1 MLEILIQLT
10 AALLSAT
17 ASYKLSK
24 RFMPKNWLLWRF
36 LGFGI
41 MGSFFI
47 LVYMIISTVGANL
60 FDFEAK

>member
-17 ASYKLSK
+17 ASYKLFK
-24 RFMPKNWLLWRF
+24 RFMPKDWLLGRYFMFCILGVFF
-36 LGFGI
+36 LV
-41 MGSFFI
+41 
-47 LVYMIISTVGANL
+47 VYMLLTTVAADI

>member
-24 RFMPKNWLLWRF
+24 RFMPKDWLLGRYF
-36 LGFGI
+36 MFCIL
-41 MGSFFI
+41 GSFFI
-47 LVYMIISTVGANL
+47 FVYILLTTFAADI
-60 FDFEAK
+60 FDFEAR